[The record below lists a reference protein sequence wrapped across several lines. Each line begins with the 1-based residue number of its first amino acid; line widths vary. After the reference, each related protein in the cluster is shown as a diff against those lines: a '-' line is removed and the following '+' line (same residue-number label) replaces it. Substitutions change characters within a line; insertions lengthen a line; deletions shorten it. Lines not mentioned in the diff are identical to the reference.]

1 MDRET
6 ETVCVS
12 LALIELLLNLV
23 RISINCSEKLVLT
36 KPFGAIYMFVKG
48 QKKLHLNRRQR
59 VDWKGSDQAPF
70 TFQVRPSPEVL
81 LGHVAVTFPSHAEK
95 PEAVIHQYHMTERC

>member
-59 VDWKGSDQAPF
+59 VD
-70 TFQVRPSPEVL
+70 
-81 LGHVAVTFPSHAEK
+81 
-95 PEAVIHQYHMTERC
+95 